1 MVECSGNLGPR
12 QRCIRALEGA
22 AAATTALGLAAWC
35 TAPCGWVRAVI
46 VTLATAAC
54 FCALQAAANT
64 CAILAMR
71 GRQDLDRGSEP
82 IVDAHLRTAVLARGQ
97 RIVIATAIVFVLAS
111 VTAWLLPEVALAA
124 AP

>member
-1 MVECSGNLGPR
+1 M
-12 QRCIRALEGA
+12 
-22 AAATTALGLAAWC
+22 
-35 TAPCGWVRAVI
+35 I

-64 CAILAMR
+64 CAILALR

-82 IVDAHLRTAVLARGQ
+82 IVDACLRAVVLERGR

-111 VTAWLLPEVALAA
+111 MAAWLAPEVALAA
-124 AP
+124 TP